1 MKLSPLFVIL
11 SLVLLVGLSSATELK
26 VAKIEVRGEINE
38 GTYLTLQHAYDFALR
53 EKCNVLFVVLDTPGG
68 LLSST
73 QKIVKMFLNS
83 EVPVVVY
90 VPSGAMC
97 ASAGSI
103 ILLSSHIAIMADGT
117 AVGAATPVSV
127 GFGGAEVDN
136 KTVNYI
142 AGYVKDIAREKGRNE
157 EVAEKFI
164 TQALTLT
171 AKEAFEQ
178 GIVDFIANSESEA
191 IKGLKGRSAEVDGKT
206 VTFEFDTYRIIEVKK
221 PLQASIYEIIS
232 SPQLAAILLLLG
244 IYLLIFG
251 LTSPGIVPETVG
263 AICLILALAGLGVI
277 GINYLGLLLIVLGV
291 IFLIA
296 ELLTPTYGVLGAASV
311 ISVVLGLLVL
321 FNEPL
326 MPESFYEAFPKF
338 IAGIGMGMGGITT
351 FMIVKIAQIRKK
363 KSRVGEVVGE
373 RGEILEFSNGRG
385 FARVRGEIWKVA
397 SDEELRKGDEVEVV
411 ERDGLTLKVRKVE
424 TGGGAE
430 RGNSEVAKE
439 N

>member
-1 MKLSPLFVIL
+1 MKLFLFALTLLIL
-11 SLVLLVGLSSATELK
+11 LPGLAGAAELN
-26 VAKIEVRGEINE
+26 VAKVEVRGEINE

-53 EKCNVLFVVLDTPGG
+53 EKYDILFVVLDTPGG

-83 EVPVVVY
+83 KVPVVVY

-127 GFGGAEVDN
+127 GFGSAEVEN

-142 AGYVKDIAREKGRNE
+142 AGYVKDIARERGRNE
-157 EVAEKFI
+157 EVAERFI

-191 IKGLKGRSAEVDGKT
+191 INGLKGRSVTVNGKT
-206 VTFEFDTYRIIEVKK
+206 VTFEFYTYRITEIKK

-251 LTSPGIVPETVG
+251 LTSPGIIPEIVG
-263 AICLILALAGLGVI
+263 AICLVLALAGLGVI
-277 GINYLGLLLIVLGV
+277 GINHLGLLLIILGI

-311 ISVVLGLLVL
+311 ISIVLGLLVL

-326 MPESFYEAFPKF
+326 MPESFYDAFPKF
-338 IAGIGMGMGGITT
+338 VAGIGIGMGGIMT
-351 FMIVKIAQIRKK
+351 FVIVKITQIRKK
-363 KSRVGEVVGE
+363 KSSVGEVVGL
-373 RGEILEFSNGRG
+373 RGEVLEFGNGRG
-385 FARVRGEIWKVA
+385 FARIRGEIWKIV
-397 SDEELRKGDEVEVV
+397 SDEELRKGEEVEVV

-424 TGGGAE
+424 TGRGAE
-430 RGNSEVAKE
+430 K
-439 N
+439 

>member
-1 MKLSPLFVIL
+1 MKLTPLFVLL
-11 SLVLLVGLSSATELK
+11 SLTLLLGLSSAAELK
-26 VAKIEVRGEINE
+26 VAKVEVRGEINE

-53 EKCNVLFVVLDTPGG
+53 EKCDALFVVLDTPGG

-127 GFGGAEVDN
+127 GFGAEVEN
-136 KTVNYI
+136 KTVSYI
-142 AGYVKDIAREKGRNE
+142 AGYVKDIARERGRNE
-157 EVAEKFI
+157 EVAEKFV

-178 GIVDFIANSESEA
+178 DIVDFIANSEGKA
-191 IKGLKGRSAEVDGKT
+191 VKGLKGRSAEVDGKT

-251 LTSPGIVPETVG
+251 LTSPGILPETVG
-263 AICLILALAGLGVI
+263 AICLILALAGLGVV
-277 GINYLGLLLIVLGV
+277 GINHLGLLLIVLGI

-338 IAGIGMGMGGITT
+338 IAGIGVGMGGIVT
-351 FMIVKIAQIRKK
+351 FMVVRIAQMRKK
-363 KSRVGEVVGE
+363 KSSVGEVVGE

-385 FARVRGEIWKVA
+385 FARVRGEIWKVV
-397 SDEELRKGDEVEVV
+397 SDEGLRKGDEVEVV
-411 ERDGLTLKVRKVE
+411 ERENLTLKVRKVE
-424 TGGGAE
+424 SGGGAE
-430 RGNSEVAKE
+430 GGDAEVAKE
-439 N
+439 D

>member
-1 MKLSPLFVIL
+1 MKLSPLFVLL
-11 SLVLLVGLSSATELK
+11 SLILLLSLSSAAELK

-53 EKCNVLFVVLDTPGG
+53 ERCDVLFVVLDTPGG

-127 GFGGAEVDN
+127 GFGSAEVEN

-142 AGYVKDIAREKGRNE
+142 AGYVKDIARERGRNE
-157 EVAEKFI
+157 EVAEKFV

-206 VTFEFDTYRIIEVKK
+206 VTFEFDTYRINEVKK

-277 GINYLGLLLIVLGV
+277 GINLLGLLLIVLGV

-311 ISVVLGLLVL
+311 ISVVLGLLIL

-338 IAGIGMGMGGITT
+338 IAGIGVGMGGIMT

-363 KSRVGEVVGE
+363 KSSVGEVVGE

-385 FARVRGEIWKVA
+385 FARVRGEIWKVV

-424 TGGGAE
+424 TGRGAE
-430 RGNSEVAKE
+430 RGDSEVAKE

>member
-1 MKLSPLFVIL
+1 MKLSPLFV
-11 SLVLLVGLSSATELK
+11 LLLALLIAPVNAAELR
-26 VAKIEVRGEINE
+26 VAKVEVRGEINQ

-53 EKCNVLFVVLDTPGG
+53 ERFDVLFVVLDTPGG

-83 EVPVVVY
+83 EVPVVVF
-90 VPSGAMC
+90 VPRGAMC

-103 ILLSSHIAIMADGT
+103 ILLSSHIAVMADGT

-127 GFGGAEVDN
+127 GFASAEVEN

-142 AGYVKDIAREKGRNE
+142 AGYVKDIARERGRNE
-157 EVAEKFI
+157 GVAEKFV

-171 AKEAFEQ
+171 AKEALEQ
-178 GIVDFIANSESEA
+178 GIIDYIANTEGEA
-191 IKGLKGRSAEVDGKT
+191 IEGLKGRSAEIDGKL
-206 VTFEFDTYRIIEVKK
+206 VTFEFDTYRVIEVKK

-251 LTSPGIVPETVG
+251 LTSPGLVPETVG

-277 GINYLGLLLIVLGV
+277 GINHLGLLLIVLGV
-291 IFLIA
+291 IFLFA
-296 ELLTPTYGVLGAASV
+296 ELMTPTYGVLGAASV
-311 ISVVLGLLVL
+311 VSVVLGLLIL

-326 MPESFYEAFPKF
+326 MPESFYDAFPKF
-338 IAGIGMGMGGITT
+338 VAGMGVGLGGIMT
-351 FMIVKIAQIRKK
+351 FMIIKIAQIRKK
-363 KSRVGEVVGE
+363 KSSVGEVVGE
-373 RGEILEFSNGRG
+373 KGEVLEFYNGRG
-385 FARVRGEIWKVA
+385 FARVRGEIWKVV
-397 SDEELRKGDEVEVV
+397 SDEELEKGDEVEVIAR
-411 ERDGLTLKVRKVE
+411 EGLTLRVRKI
-424 TGGGAE
+424 GGGGTEKGDA
-430 RGNSEVAKE
+430 EVAGE

>member
-1 MKLSPLFVIL
+1 MRLAPIL
-11 SLVLLVGLSSATELK
+11 ALLCLISLITISQAAELK
-26 VAKIEVRGEINE
+26 VARVEVRGEINE

-53 EKCNVLFVVLDTPGG
+53 EKCDVLFVVLDTPGG

-73 QKIVKMFLNS
+73 QKIVKLFLNS

-90 VPSGAMC
+90 VPKGAMC

-103 ILLSSHIAIMADGT
+103 ILLSSHVAVMADGT

-127 GFGGAEVDN
+127 GFESATVEN
-136 KTVNYI
+136 KTVSYI
-142 AGYVKDIAREKGRNE
+142 AGYVRDIARERGRNE
-157 EVAEKFI
+157 EVAEKFV

-171 AKEAFEQ
+171 AKEALEE
-178 GIVDFIANSESEA
+178 GIIDYIANTESEA
-191 IKGLKGRSAEVDGKT
+191 VEGLKGRTVDVNGRN
-206 VTFEFDTYRIIEVKK
+206 VTFQFDYFKVIEVRK

-251 LTSPGIVPETVG
+251 LTSPGIIPETVG
-263 AICLILALAGLGVI
+263 AICLILALAGLGVV
-277 GINYLGLLLIVLGV
+277 GINHLGLLLIILGV

-311 ISVVLGLLVL
+311 VSVVLGLLIL

-338 IAGIGMGMGGITT
+338 VAGVGLGLGGIMT
-351 FMIVKIAQIRKK
+351 FMLIKVAQLRKK
-363 KSRVGEVVGE
+363 RSSVGEMTGE
-373 RGEILEFSNGRG
+373 KGEIIEFSGGKG
-385 FARVRGEIWKVA
+385 FARVRGEIWRVESEDNLK
-397 SDEELRKGDEVEVV
+397 KGDEIEVLGR
-411 ERDGLTLKVRKVE
+411 EGLTLKVRKLE
-424 TGGGAE
+424 RGGGA
-430 RGNSEVAKE
+430 
-439 N
+439 

>member
-1 MKLSPLFVIL
+1 MKLSPLFV
-11 SLVLLVGLSSATELK
+11 LLLALLIAPVNAAELR
-26 VAKIEVRGEINE
+26 VAKVEVRGEINQ

-53 EKCNVLFVVLDTPGG
+53 ERFDVLFVVLDTPGG

-83 EVPVVVY
+83 EVPVVVF
-90 VPSGAMC
+90 VPRGAMC

-103 ILLSSHIAIMADGT
+103 ILLSSHIAVMADGT

-127 GFGGAEVDN
+127 GFASAEVEN

-142 AGYVKDIAREKGRNE
+142 AGYVKDIARERGRNE
-157 EVAEKFI
+157 GVAEKFV

-171 AKEAFEQ
+171 AKEALEQ
-178 GIVDFIANSESEA
+178 GIIDYIANTEGEA
-191 IKGLKGRSAEVDGKT
+191 IEGLKGRSAEIDGKL
-206 VTFEFDTYRIIEVKK
+206 VTFEFDTYRVIEVKK

-251 LTSPGIVPETVG
+251 LTSPGLVPETVG

-277 GINYLGLLLIVLGV
+277 GINHLGLLLIVLGV
-291 IFLIA
+291 IFLFA
-296 ELLTPTYGVLGAASV
+296 ELMTPTYGVLGAASV
-311 ISVVLGLLVL
+311 VSVVLGLLIL

-326 MPESFYEAFPKF
+326 MPESFYDAFPKF
-338 IAGIGMGMGGITT
+338 VAGMGIGLGGIMT
-351 FMIVKIAQIRKK
+351 FMIIKIAQIRKK
-363 KSRVGEVVGE
+363 KSSVGEVVGE
-373 RGEILEFSNGRG
+373 KGEVLEFSNGRG
-385 FARVRGEIWKVA
+385 FARVRGEIWKVV
-397 SDEELRKGDEVEVV
+397 SDEELEKGDEVEVIAR
-411 ERDGLTLKVRKVE
+411 EGLTLRVRKI
-424 TGGGAE
+424 GGGGTEKGDA
-430 RGNSEVAKE
+430 EVAGE